1 MNSNCQ
7 ETFLRCNLKNFLTN
21 TLNFRIIHSMKI
33 YKREP
38 WTRGERILLEK
49 WAGIRTHTEIAE
61 MLPKRTET
69 AVRKQIEYLRKRG
82 WRV

>member
-1 MNSNCQ
+1 MTRKSQ
-7 ETFLRCNLKNFLTN
+7 EVFLTVSLKKLLTN
-21 TLNFRIIHSMKI
+21 SLIFYIICTMKN

-49 WAGIRTHTEIAE
+49 WAGLRTYSEIAE

>member
-1 MNSNCQ
+1 M
-7 ETFLRCNLKNFLTN
+7 KN
-21 TLNFRIIHSMKI
+21 

-49 WAGIRTHTEIAE
+49 WAGLRTYTEIAD

>member
-1 MNSNCQ
+1 MTRKSQ
-7 ETFLRCNLKNFLTN
+7 EVFLTVSLKKLL
-21 TLNFRIIHSMKI
+21 TRSLIFCIICTMKN

-38 WTRGERILLEK
+38 WTRGERTLLEK
-49 WAGIRTHTEIAE
+49 WAGLRTYTEIAE

>member
-1 MNSNCQ
+1 MTRKSQ
-7 ETFLRCNLKNFLTN
+7 EVFLTVSLKKLLTN
-21 TLNFRIIHSMKI
+21 SLIFYIICTMKN

-49 WAGIRTHTEIAE
+49 WAGLRTYTEIAD

>member
-1 MNSNCQ
+1 MISKCQ
-7 ETFLRCNLKNFLTN
+7 EVFLTANLKKFLTN
-21 TLNFRIIHSMKI
+21 TLIFCIICTMKN

-38 WTRGERILLEK
+38 WTRGERMLLEK
-49 WAGIRTHTEIAE
+49 WAGLRTYSEIAE

>member
-1 MNSNCQ
+1 MTRKSQ
-7 ETFLRCNLKNFLTN
+7 EVFLTVSLKKLLTN
-21 TLNFRIIHSMKI
+21 SRIFYIICTMKN

-38 WTRGERILLEK
+38 WTRGERTLLEK
-49 WAGIRTHTEIAE
+49 WAGLRTYTEIAD